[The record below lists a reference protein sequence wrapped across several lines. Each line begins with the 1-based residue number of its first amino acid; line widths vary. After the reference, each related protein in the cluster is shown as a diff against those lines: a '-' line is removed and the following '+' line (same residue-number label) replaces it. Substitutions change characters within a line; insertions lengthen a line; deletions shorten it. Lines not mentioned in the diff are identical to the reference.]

1 MPTDL
6 PEDASVTAESP
17 CIGHCTTALG
27 DEVCRSCLRTFD
39 EITRWVEMS
48 DDERRAV
55 NLRIARLARQLQH
68 DAR

>member
-1 MPTDL
+1 MPADHS
-6 PEDASVTAESP
+6 DDSSVTADSP

-39 EITRWVEMS
+39 EITRWVAMS
-48 DDERRAV
+48 EEERRAV

-68 DAR
+68 DAS